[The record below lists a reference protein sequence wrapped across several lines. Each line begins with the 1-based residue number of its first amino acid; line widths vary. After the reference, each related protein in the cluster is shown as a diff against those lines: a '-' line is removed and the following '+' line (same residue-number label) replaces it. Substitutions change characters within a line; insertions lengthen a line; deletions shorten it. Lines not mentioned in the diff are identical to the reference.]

1 MRPRVHLA
9 CCCALLALAA
19 TCALAPA
26 ARAAPPAPFGHACSP
41 LDGALACPTA
51 DDAARVAS
59 FDGVPLDVDVWL
71 PATGD
76 GPFPTIALLHGF
88 GQSKTALESAGA
100 DPSYN
105 ASAFARAGYAVVVP
119 TARGFGRSCGVADS
133 RTAGCER
140 GWTHVGD
147 QRYEARDV
155 QWLLGLLVDQGVAR
169 PDALGV
175 TGVSYGGGTSLQLA
189 VLGDRV
195 RLPDGTTA
203 PWSSPAGTPL
213 AIAAAWPRWP
223 WSDLAD
229 ALVPN
234 GRLGPRSYASP
245 IGVELQAYT
254 GVLTGLGSA
263 GGFLAP
269 PGVDPGADIASWA
282 QGLERGEPYGTDVAA
297 ALGELHA
304 FHGALNIPIE
314 RPITPLLIQAG
325 WTDDLFPVGQTLRIY
340 DLLRGV
346 DRNAVVQLQLGDL
359 GHARGAN
366 HPDDVRAF
374 DAQGLAFLGRRLS
387 GAAQPAAANAAPGA
401 VTALRQTCPRTAP
414 SGGPAIVASSFAGL
428 ARGSLVFR
436 HRAAQRVISSGG
448 DAALSQ
454 RLSPLT
460 LDPCLSFPVDIARGT
475 AIATVRSR
483 GFTLLGRTRVRADVA
498 VRGRDALVVG
508 RLWDVDPA
516 RGRQRLVDRGVVRL
530 RSKRT
535 LSFNL
540 NGNAYRF
547 APGHHV
553 ELELVGRDA
562 PTYRAANDDFSVT
575 TRNLTVTLP
584 TRERRP
590 GR

>member
-1 MRPRVHLA
+1 MRLRLRLV
-9 CCCALLALAA
+9 CCCAVVALA
-19 TCALAPA
+19 TTFAPA
-26 ARAAPPAPFGHACSP
+26 ASAAPPAPFGHACAP
-41 LDGALACPTA
+41 LDGALSCPAA
-51 DDAARVAS
+51 DDAARVPS
-59 FDGVPLDVDVWL
+59 FDGVPIDVDVWL
-71 PATGD
+71 PPTGD
-76 GPFPTIALLHGF
+76 GPFPTIAMLHGF
-88 GQSKTALESAGA
+88 GQSKTAFEAPGA

-119 TARGFGRSCGVADS
+119 TARGFGRSCGAPDS
-133 RTAGCER
+133 RTVGCER

-175 TGVSYGGGTSLQLA
+175 TGISYGGGTSLQLA
-189 VLGDRV
+189 MLGDRV
-195 RLPDGTTA
+195 RLPDGATA

-234 GRLGPRSYASP
+234 GRLGPRTYASP

-254 GVLTGLGSA
+254 GLLSALGST

-269 PGVDPGADIASWA
+269 PGVDPGADITSWA
-282 QGLERGEPYGTDVAA
+282 QRLDRGEPYGTDVTA
-297 ALGELHA
+297 ALDELHA

-314 RPITPLLIQAG
+314 KPTTPLLIQAG

-346 DRNAVVQLQLGDL
+346 DRQAPVALQLGDL

-374 DAQGLAFLGRRLS
+374 DAQGLAFLDQRLS
-387 GAAQPAAANAAPGA
+387 GAVQPAAANAAPGT

-436 HRAAQRVISSGG
+436 HRAAQRVTSSGG

-454 RLSPLT
+454 KLSPLA
-460 LDPCLSFPVDIARGT
+460 LDPCKPFPVDIARGT
-475 AIATVRSR
+475 AIASVRSR

-516 RGRQRLVDRGVVRL
+516 HGRQRLVDRGVVRL

-535 LSFNL
+535 LSFAL

-547 APGHHV
+547 APGHLV
-553 ELELVGRDA
+553 QLELVGRDA

-575 TRNLTVTLP
+575 ARNLTVTLP
-584 TRERRP
+584 TRERRA